1 MHLQNDK
8 DIIRKEFLKKR
19 ILFKK
24 KFTFKNKLKLI
35 LNLNDLL
42 KNINYESIA
51 GYYPIGSEIDCLTI
65 LEKEAIKNKLTAL
78 PYVKKDN
85 KIEFRKWKNPDTLI
99 GGLNNIPVPKNKII
113 LYPDIIL
120 TPLLSFDMTGVRL
133 GFGSGIYDRSF
144 PNFPVSKKIGLAFS
158 GQLNKRKLPKGP
170 FDYKLD
176 AVITEKD
183 IFVFK

>member
-1 MHLQNDK
+1 M
-8 DIIRKEFLKKR
+8 
-19 ILFKK
+19 
-24 KFTFKNKLKLI
+24 
-35 LNLNDLL
+35 
-42 KNINYESIA
+42 
-51 GYYPIGSEIDCLTI
+51 
-65 LEKEAIKNKLTAL
+65 
-78 PYVKKDN
+78 
-85 KIEFRKWKNPDTLI
+85 
-99 GGLNNIPVPKNKII
+99 NNIPVPKNKII

-183 IFVFK
+183 IFVFKWG

>member
-42 KNINYESIA
+42 KNI
-51 GYYPIGSEIDCLTI
+51 
-65 LEKEAIKNKLTAL
+65 
-78 PYVKKDN
+78 VKKDN

-120 TPLLSFDMTGVRL
+120 PPLLSFDMTGVRL

-144 PNFPVSKKIGLAFS
+144 PDFPVSKKIGLAFS
-158 GQLNKRKLPKGP
+158 GQLNKRKLPNGP